1 MIILIALVINLI
13 LSIIVANAGEE
24 RKIGYLNSLFIS
36 LMFGGLIGILLVL
49 SSRRIDPKPAIQI
62 SRDFGPK
69 DEVQIAYER
78 RQKNIFT
85 RTF

>member
-1 MIILIALVINLI
+1 MIILLALVINFI
-13 LSIIVANAGEE
+13 LSLIVANAGEE
-24 RKIGYLNSLFIS
+24 REIGYLNSLFIS
-36 LMFGGLIGILLVL
+36 LMFGGLIGILIVL
-49 SSRRIDPKPAIQI
+49 SSRRVDPKPKVQI
-62 SRDFGPK
+62 SCDFGPK